1 MISLSVHQYRLANS
15 NQRTWF
21 SNEYKAWDVS
31 RFSGC
36 GKLNHSIM
44 PLREQDATHPDAH
57 GLLNHGGVFVVHL
70 ITNLINLVG
79 TEIGLQLVDL
89 QAILFDEPRGTNRQ
103 FQSQARLDLLPKFD
117 SRFLLTFS
125 PLYQTPS
132 LVANSRLEH
141 YHQAGNS
148 AKT

>member
-1 MISLSVHQYRLANS
+1 
-15 NQRTWF
+15 
-21 SNEYKAWDVS
+21 
-31 RFSGC
+31 
-36 GKLNHSIM
+36 
-44 PLREQDATHPDAH
+44 
-57 GLLNHGGVFVVHL
+57 VVHL

-103 FQSQARLDLLPKFD
+103 FQLQARLDLLPKFD
-117 SRFLLTFS
+117 SRFLLTSS

-132 LVANSRLEH
+132 FVANSRLAH
-141 YHQAGNS
+141 YHQAGNL